1 MNFNNAVV
9 IGTVAVAA
17 VSMLIGGIY
26 YSKGKSKPEVDL
38 TQDKE
43 EVVKRY
49 ADLDVEK
56 EDDLRDLWA
65 DIEFDLNKKFK
76 DQPIA
81 KEEMLNFNDDHYNN
95 LLKEF
100 KKC

>member
-17 VSMLIGGIY
+17 ASMLIGGFY
-26 YSKGKSKPEVDL
+26 YSKSKSKPEVDL

-49 ADLDVEK
+49 ADLNVEK